1 MKLIIKKVSLPERI
15 TNSLYNKYA
24 ESQNYYFTKDINE
37 IILDQPTKPN
47 IVFKVFLFIF
57 KDLILIDEEVEYLKK
72 VY

>member
-47 IVFKVFLFIF
+47 IVFKVL
-57 KDLILIDEEVEYLKK
+57 LKTMMLGS
-72 VY
+72 YFNR